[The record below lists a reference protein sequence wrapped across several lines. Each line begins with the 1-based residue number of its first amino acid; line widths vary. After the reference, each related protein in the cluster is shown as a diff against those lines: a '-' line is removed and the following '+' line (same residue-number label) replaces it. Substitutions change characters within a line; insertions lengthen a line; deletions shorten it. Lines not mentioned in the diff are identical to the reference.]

1 MGRKGFE
8 YLLGFHAAPTFIG
21 LTPGSLLSFQKSKFT
36 DFDGLLSSY
45 EQCFLCKGISVFCL
59 AEGKDR
65 VLILFYREK
74 ELEKAL
80 ERRSS
85 NEILSK
91 CGYRRGS
98 SLQEKLIYLKKRM
111 RTMNSFPHEVGL
123 FLGYPPEDVEGFI
136 RNKGRSFSYSGY
148 WKVYANEEE
157 TKRLF
162 ERYTM
167 CTKEFCD
174 KLDSGM
180 PLSEL
185 LRAV

>member
-1 MGRKGFE
+1 MGRRGFE

-21 LTPGSLLSFQKSKFT
+21 LKPGSLLSFRKSKFT
-36 DFDGLLSSY
+36 DFDELLSSY
-45 EQCFLCKGISVFCL
+45 EKCFLCKGISVFCL
-59 AEGKDR
+59 AEGEDS
-65 VLILFYREK
+65 VLIMFYREK

-80 ERRSS
+80 EGRSS

-91 CGYRRGS
+91 YGYRKGS
-98 SLQEKLIYLKKRM
+98 SLQEKLIHLKKRM
-111 RTMNSFPHEVGL
+111 SAMNSFPHEVGL

-136 RNKGRSFSYSGY
+136 KNKGRSFSYSGY

-157 TKRLF
+157 TRRLF
-162 ERYTM
+162 ERYTI

-180 PLSEL
+180 SLSEL
-185 LRAV
+185 LLAV